1 MLPKGNFINILLT
14 YHSLNQTPYQQRNK
28 INQQMSTLVSL
39 LLAAVFN
46 ILGGEV
52 PKETALVSKTQIIV
66 CEQHSSLLTSNC
78 IIKNEQLFKVKGIR

>member
-1 MLPKGNFINILLT
+1 
-14 YHSLNQTPYQQRNK
+14 
-28 INQQMSTLVSL
+28 MSTLVSL

-52 PKETALVSKTQIIV
+52 PKETAVVSNAQIIV
-66 CEQHSSLLTSNC
+66 CEHHSTLLASNC